1 MNKFFLLLTALGLAF
16 CAGWLFGNEVRPPA
30 LANANL
36 AMWIAIGVGSV
47 VNALIVMVGR

>member
-1 MNKFFLLLTALGLAF
+1 MNRFFLLLTALALAF
-16 CAGWLFGNEVRPPA
+16 VAGWLFGNEVRPPV

-47 VNALIVMVGR
+47 LNALFVVAGR